1 MPSRELQS
9 LTKQVR
15 VPYIFQSDGG
25 MQTLIQSQ
33 LSSAYNRTLTFDFN
47 ALSSAVSSRARFNL
61 IYKSLFFSDVRIT
74 LFCPHISAFAT
85 PHVHFWQLKFNRRSR
100 KLVYRRRPAYSSL
113 SVNMPKLVAELAQYC
128 DTKFCVFALNRPAKF
143 SNFQCGYEWVTA
155 SDTNSRFHAFESTLR
170 YRSRL

>member
-47 ALSSAVSSRARFNL
+47 AISSAVSSRARFNL

-85 PHVHFWQLKFNRRSR
+85 PHVHFCQLKFNRRSR

-128 DTKFCVFALNRPAKF
+128 DTKFVFSLLIDQLNLATF
-143 SNFQCGYEWVTA
+143 SAGMNG
-155 SDTNSRFHAFESTLR
+155 
-170 YRSRL
+170 